1 MLLTGVLAGGAVVY
15 GTYAYNKSLNT
26 TQSALEA
33 MRDKMLEKG
42 ELTAEDHARL
52 EKYESTYGNSF
63 NNVLLDKVNP
73 NSLIR
78 SNRKSH
84 KIFQKNRE
92 KFDKLTEKKNPYVNE
107 AVLSEKETGDF
118 VEIESVKPVD
128 TYKVGKYVVS
138 YDYLKETPNYML
150 SYTNSIFGHMHKGL
164 KGQMEDL
171 RKKNAKTAGE
181 VERKETE
188 KKGEKPTVEEKNIV
202 EGTWEYKLLVES
214 QKDIAGSRA
223 VKDRILKGDGLFS
236 KIWRHSTKRFG
247 NHFIAGRALNAH
259 NTIKKRVKRNIA
271 LYQADSLKAY
281 RELQTSL
288 LDEKELLDARSEDV
302 VKKFDDIFFADAK
315 EINQD
320 ISRKKSR
327 EEGEVE
333 KKGSKWVESKLAFDP
348 MQVNLGAVN
357 EKGKLNIIDHNN
369 QKTAESY
376 QSFANLY
383 KQLVVATFNMR
394 QGKSENYAT
403 IIKAIRDYGNLMD
416 GNRFEGNLPMCHGFF
431 RTNSMRLAMS
441 AGLAAGTDGTDNL
454 EPAMKKTLDFA
465 RVMLMQCLTQ
475 VMFEQ
480 VNNNPNLFV
489 NLEAFGKL
497 SANYQTAKLAATAL
511 MNRVDFQE
519 TVEQET
525 KRQAERDDL
534 RLHAGIEYF
543 KKKMHDDLP
552 KTNENEAD
560 EEQQKRFNRY
570 DSILDKYFTYKAA
583 NDPRFRDTIVSLQKE
598 GANEHTEQY
607 IEKVKETVKDSSGV
621 EITKTRY
628 NLKNVD
634 AIDKSK
640 VLQLNDVYARHLK
653 GQIAG
658 LLTKRELIRRFVAEK
673 CNSQTLGLKA
683 LQEQLVDKIEDNL
696 GEEML
701 LAGWWGNMI
710 EGCQEALGHDDH
722 VGKEIADGEKQKGKN
737 AKVHRAF
744 KAPTDQELMSMC
756 VQYFSK
762 AVPNE
767 IMDKEIA
774 ARCKAFKDAIRE
786 TISQHGGNCV
796 FDVEK
801 LWETDQKI
809 GKILSDKG
817 DDAKQ
822 NFEDYLKDLKATL
835 NSNIGTVNE
844 RTKIVSNSFVFNCR
858 RNKVF
863 DYIGANLFTGGKQ
876 LIESLTDYAIE
887 KIMNEALTDK
897 ATETLEKNVSEALDK
912 SVLENR
918 WKISSMLALNAK
930 LLQPG
935 EDPESYTVEKL
946 VALFNEWNDEFTKRS
961 NKITELYQGIYMAPE
976 QIEKEMAFFDEHAWL
991 QDEDF
996 KAAVDAHIKNL
1007 TEAGLLKNEKG
1018 ASDVTIDEFVRAMRD
1033 RESIYEAQDVV
1044 NLTDLFT
1051 EEILN
1056 NEAYQSVFDSM
1067 MSVEGLYD
1075 LLTKS
1080 VKEDDEIAPIV
1091 ASLNAGEL
1099 EKLTVADYSMVRR
1112 FIGDRLLPLASYL
1125 DTLPKEQLTN
1135 AIRYKCVERAMKG
1148 ELDFITP
1155 ENLVTQELQNITRRK
1170 QIGRKRSHILLTQ
1183 ESKEMG
1189 TVEVDKSQA
1198 EGEKAK
1204 KEDELAARENRIKTA
1219 AHFWKTM
1226 WKERPDLAQAISRA
1240 LSNLDEILVKRRDLK
1255 EKEHIIDR
1263 KEEYSRE
1270 RFDSDYNDELARF
1283 VKKLTGTENIFT
1295 RSEICVAWYKKL
1307 PILKKG
1313 AKNAKQ
1319 IDFEKTSMIEKT
1331 EFDAPSGFGTGNQKI
1346 LDDAVAP
1353 FIKQVREFV
1362 AAHKMNPADLAAAY
1376 NEMALMGNADVLL
1389 GVGKKYEE
1397 TLYKPKSAYEED
1409 LHDITHQMMINNYM
1423 KHFVSGVALETPK
1436 YEDVKK
1442 ARELLLGSSGND
1454 TLNQRKTLFK
1464 NVNYL
1469 ALAIEE
1475 AAKSFEPNVE
1485 LYCKISNENLE
1496 KVMKEFRDGYA
1507 GLKEKSKAFSSAL
1520 DKFVGTAGR
1529 NIVGGVSAE
1538 EDLLKCY
1545 NELFA
1550 EIEDCSKNLDFLYQN
1565 YAKFNATSTGEYKYS
1580 LGNEAFILG
1589 VREIIANHK
1598 EFIDGADAIKS
1609 IFREIIKDREEH
1621 FQKYGVEDDV
1631 AAFTMYLN
1639 KKLATTAEETKAVKC
1654 YEENC
1659 NRIRANDKLQTDKD
1673 KMAIFLPVLFQDDR
1687 FIELMTQNGEK
1698 NDKAI
1703 DEYLA
1708 QFKQKVA
1715 PFLQAIVGPDSK
1727 YKFDMTT
1734 IVPQFIEHHKDE
1746 LLKGSEVFVDANDY
1760 EQELEFIQNAWMTR
1774 TSKGKSAKSIVD
1786 AKASG
1791 TLAIR
1796 AEEKNQIVKAIMREG
1811 VISYQRLTD
1820 PDQIEGILKQYKRQ
1834 WDSNLAVVKEMPVY
1848 KKLMVMRLNG
1858 STNKTVA
1865 DLLCETYADKLITM
1879 PQMDLINCMSSF
1891 AGHMLEVNE
1900 SRSIV
1905 VDSKENLDWDYEK
1918 EHNVREDI
1926 KKRQTDGRN
1935 ALAPG
1940 NAAIRKAADSYYNG
1954 VSILSNAKTHKQDQ
1968 KLIKADE
1975 LEANREKVRR
1985 KIETMKKL
1993 KGQEVDITDDDLD
2006 IMTELYSTGNVW
2018 DSFPLLWE
2026 SNIEEAF
2033 EAIRK
2038 LRMEVTKAIEEDRKE
2053 KKGNTG
2059 LTDEIID
2066 HDVNRFILY
2075 MAAHGRLNYEGGANG
2090 FVIRKAKEL
2099 WHKVKNY
2106 LPGTSQDVKQEFVES
2121 KKSYAQM
2128 FNDYGQT
2135 QSDVDNITAESLNIR
2150 GSQFAIDQCNSE
2162 RLALQMAMF
2171 TMDEEQ
2177 FNALKAERKSLLVS
2191 TANIAVA
2198 VSEALKSNKLLKQD
2212 EKSSEID
2219 ALIDVLTRGFID
2231 YYGEDIQKLVPVR
2244 KDKDGNEIVWTE
2256 EDIQAERKRI
2266 VDEIKE
2272 KLSGKDAMYYIKAFS
2287 EREEA
2292 MGKEESTKDG
2302 PVTKRT
2308 VVSDKEFEAAVNS
2321 LGKER
2326 AKRFA
2331 AMNEG
2336 EKKALALIVSQ
2347 PFRFLATD
2355 RVGAINMVMDHDK
2368 VIEGYFHKMY
2378 HVEQDRSDAAALDI
2392 IKLLSGNELE
2402 NAIDYTGAH
2411 ERLAGRV
2418 GTKGGREIFDQAMEL
2433 MELCKERIDFYKI
2446 REWDNIA
2453 DPEKS
2458 IKLAGLIGK
2467 SKANTPEASK
2477 LKNSKEVSGM
2487 KEALS
2492 NMVSSSLQKKL
2503 AGVNMHILITLLQ
2516 NRSILDDSTIKGKEG
2531 MPVNALMREQ
2541 VVKDLCMSNTKRAEY
2556 IRNADKQMYIN
2567 KAIMTLLSFQ
2577 VRDDVKLENGLLKVQ
2592 DILETS
2598 LNRKTV
2604 VDETLLSKAIDMANE
2619 ISNLL
2624 GSLSVEDGNMDLD
2637 EFNEKYHGNKALCG
2651 KTKPVKYAN
2660 DLNGILYKVN
2670 AVLKTQASSEGFSVF
2685 KNKAGEK
2692 ALAFRKSLA
2701 DKWAAEYAK
2710 RQKEVEK
2717 LSDADKTAFAKAK
2730 EAIDKMVVPV
2740 NQNDSQIKTDKIT
2753 A

>member
-1 MLLTGVLAGGAVVY
+1 MLLTGVLAGGAVIY

-92 KFDKLTEKKNPYVNE
+92 KFDKVTEKKNPYVNE
-107 AVLSEKETGDF
+107 AILSEKETGDY

-171 RKKNAKTAGE
+171 RSQNEENVKKD
-181 VERKETE
+181 
-188 KKGEKPTVEEKNIV
+188 
-202 EGTWEYKLLVES
+202 TWEYKLLVES
-214 QKDIAGSRA
+214 QKDIANSRI
-223 VKDRILKGDGLFS
+223 VKDNILKGNGFFS
-236 KIWRHSTKRFG
+236 KVWRHSTKRFG

-701 LAGWWGNMI
+701 LASWWGNMI

-801 LWETDQKI
+801 LWETDRKI

-887 KIMNEALTDK
+887 KIMNESLTDK

-935 EDPESYTVEKL
+935 EDPASYTVEKL

-991 QDEDF
+991 EDEDF

-1044 NLTDLFT
+1044 NLTDLFR

-1067 MSVEGLYD
+1067 MSVETLYD
-1075 LLTKS
+1075 LLKKS
-1080 VKEDDEIAPIV
+1080 VKEDDEVAPIV
-1091 ASLNAGEL
+1091 ASLNAGEI

-1112 FIGDRLLPLASYL
+1112 FIGERLLPLASYL

-1135 AIRYKCVERAMKG
+1135 TVRYKCVERAMKG

-1155 ENLVTQELQNITRRK
+1155 ENLVMQERQNINTRK
-1170 QIGRKRSHILLTQ
+1170 EIGRKRSHILLSQ

-1189 TVEVDKSQA
+1189 TVEVDKSHA
-1198 EGEKAK
+1198 EDEKAK
-1204 KEDELAARENRIKTA
+1204 KEDVLAARQNRIKTA

-1226 WKERPDLAQAISRA
+1226 WKERPDLAQAISLA
-1240 LSNLDEILVKRRDLK
+1240 LRSLDGILVNRRELK

-1270 RFDSDYNDELARF
+1270 KFNSDYNEELERF
-1283 VKKLTGTENIFT
+1283 VKKLTGKEDIFT

-1307 PILKKG
+1307 PILKQG

-1319 IDFEKTSMIEKT
+1319 IDSKKKEQIEKT
-1331 EFDAPSGFGTGNQKI
+1331 EFEAPRWGTGNQKI
-1346 LDDAVAP
+1346 LDEAVAP
-1353 FIKQVREFV
+1353 FINQVRDFV

-1376 NEMALMGNADVLL
+1376 NEMALMGNADILL

-1397 TLYKPKSAYEED
+1397 TLYKPKDAYEED
-1409 LHDITHQMMINNYM
+1409 LHDMTHHIMGNKYM
-1423 KHFVSGVALETPK
+1423 SLFVYGKALDTPQ

-1442 ARELLLGSSGND
+1442 ARELLLGSSGNE
-1454 TLNQRKTLFK
+1454 TLNQRKALFK

-1475 AAKSFEPNVE
+1475 AVKSFEPNVE
-1485 LYCKISNENLE
+1485 LYCKINNENLE
-1496 KVMKEFRDGYA
+1496 KEMKEFREDYA
-1507 GLKEKSKAFSSAL
+1507 GLKEKSLLFSDAL
-1520 DKFVGTAGR
+1520 NRFEGNAGK
-1529 NIVGGVSAE
+1529 NVNGEVSTEA
-1538 EDLLKCY
+1538 DLLKCY
-1545 NELFA
+1545 NDFFA
-1550 EIEDCSKNLDFLYQN
+1550 EIENCSARLYSLYAN
-1565 YAKFNATSTGEYKYS
+1565 YGKFNETHPNEEYKYS

-1589 VREIIANHK
+1589 VRETIANHK
-1598 EFIDGADAIKS
+1598 EFINGADAIKN
-1609 IFREIIKDREEH
+1609 IFREIIKDREAR
-1621 FQKYGVEDDV
+1621 FQKYGVEDDE
-1631 AAFTMYLN
+1631 AAFSLYL
-1639 KKLATTAEETKAVKC
+1639 KTKFTTSDEDKNAVKC
-1654 YEENC
+1654 YEKNC
-1659 NRIRANDKLQTDKD
+1659 NKIRANDKKLADKD

-1687 FIELMTQNGEK
+1687 FIELMTQTGEK

-1746 LLKGSEVFVDANDY
+1746 LLKGSEIFVDANDY
-1760 EQELEFIQNAWMTR
+1760 EQELKFIQNAWMTR
-1774 TSKGKSAKSIVD
+1774 TSKGKSAKNIVD

-1791 TLAIR
+1791 SLAIV

-1811 VISYQRLTD
+1811 VVSYQKLTD

-1834 WDSNLAVVKEMPVY
+1834 WDSNLAIVKEMPVY
-1848 KKLMVMRLNG
+1848 KKLMVKKLNG

-1879 PQMDLINCMSSF
+1879 SQMDLINCMSSF
-1891 AGHMLEVNE
+1891 AEHMLEVNE

-1905 VDSKENLDWDYEK
+1905 VDSKGNLDWDYVK
-1918 EHNVREDI
+1918 ERKVKEDI
-1926 KKRQTDGRN
+1926 KARQVDGRN

-1940 NAAIRKAADSYYNG
+1940 NASIRKAADSYYNG

-1968 KLIKADE
+1968 KLVKADE
-1975 LEANREKVRR
+1975 MEANREKIRR

-1993 KGQEVDITDDDLD
+1993 KSEDVNITDDDLD

-2467 SKANTPEASK
+2467 SKANTPEANK

-2492 NMVSSSLQKKL
+2492 NMVSSSLQEKL

-2619 ISNLL
+2619 ISKLL
-2624 GSLSVEDGNMDLD
+2624 GSLSVEDGNMKLD
-2637 EFNEKYHGNKALCG
+2637 EFNEKYHGSKVLGG

-2670 AVLKTQASSEGFSVF
+2670 AVLKTQASSEEFSVF

-2701 DKWAAEYAK
+2701 DKWALEYAK

-2717 LSDADKTAFAKAK
+2717 LSEADKAAFAEAK
-2730 EAIDKMVVPV
+2730 EAIDKMIVPI
-2740 NQNDSQIKTDKIT
+2740 NKNDSEIKTDKFT